1 MGFLLTVYTI
11 SFILCVL
18 YTLYLIRASKNPEF
32 LEFCAV
38 NGFGYSKLKSAINI
52 LSVGSVVPVFN
63 TLFIISALYS
73 LIKELFNGVGK

>member
-1 MGFLLTVYTI
+1 MGVLLTIYAI

-32 LEFCAV
+32 LEFCEV
-38 NGFGYSKLKSAINI
+38 NGFDYNKLKSTINI
-52 LSVGSVVPVFN
+52 LSVGSVIPVTN
-63 TLFIISALYS
+63 TLIIISVLYS